1 VRDQTVPDQ
10 TVPDQ
15 TVRDQLA
22 ALGPFFAAE
31 THDPD
36 SALIAPWRA
45 MSELAVDRAV
55 LADRVHAARVL
66 LASGGGQPVEAVEL
80 RVAASVVQL
89 GLVARIAS
97 PLLALGVLEDR
108 TTPVALSDLRW
119 QPEPGSTFPLSIA
132 HAATHT
138 QASSTG
144 ATPEALAHALGKALI
159 DHVITELCKAFRPF
173 GVSPRVLWGNVASAL
188 NGACTVLA
196 AARPEY
202 APHVRAVFNELLC
215 HPLLAGTAQTGPSGR
230 FQRRSCCLIYRAA
243 PGRAGALCG
252 DCVLVRRSGSA
263 RGSRPPAR

>member
-1 VRDQTVPDQ
+1 
-10 TVPDQ
+10 
-15 TVRDQLA
+15 VRDQLA

-45 MSELAVDRAV
+45 MSELAVDHAI

-66 LASGGGQPVEAVEL
+66 LASGGDQAVEAVEL

-97 PLLALGVLEDR
+97 PLLALGVLQGR
-108 TTPVALSDLRW
+108 TTPVALPDLRW

-132 HAATHT
+132 RSEARARDSSAGAA
-138 QASSTG
+138 
-144 ATPEALAHALGKALI
+144 PEALAHALGKALI
-159 DHVITELCKAFRPF
+159 DHVIAELCEAFRPF

-196 AARPEY
+196 AARPEH
-202 APHVRAVFNELLC
+202 APRVRAVLNELLR
-215 HPLLAGTAQTGPSGR
+215 HPSLAGTAQTGPSGR

-252 DCVLVRRSGSA
+252 DCVLIGRSGSA
-263 RGSRPPAR
+263 RGSRPPA